1 MDIELIYKIYK
12 QFMQTQYQKNSPI
25 KKWAEGLNRYFS
37 KEDAQVDPVSTCNL
51 WNHVAMKKVGPY
63 TPSEMVND
71 VL

>member
-37 KEDAQVDPVSTCNL
+37 KEDAQVDDKHLKRCSVSL
-51 WNHVAMKKVGPY
+51 IIR
-63 TPSEMVND
+63 EMQIKTTVSYHLTL
-71 VL
+71 V